1 MLSLSQL
8 QTSKQIHSAIIR
20 SIGGLEIHRLLILLN
35 AFPEFIDA
43 QPNKHH
49 PYGSPL
55 SHAIHCYF
63 RNFSKSQQG
72 YINTIRVILA
82 SKPSLMMPG
91 ALSEN
96 LPIAEYV
103 NQNEHIT
110 PERKNIIL
118 QLLAETPET
127 HQLKLKES
135 GYTLDTLTLTL
146 YCQLLKEN
154 WPSIPAV
161 SNEVFDHQKQLDAN
175 NFVAAARLK
184 YLKNKFSDIP
194 DEIPKP
200 ATPTVAQ
207 EMLST
212 FEMEEWNNM
221 IPTKPFHKPYAKEQQ
236 QLYALTGYLAIHVE
250 SGTIT
255 KDKRGPQLRF
265 SIPSPLPGEAQFNE
279 SILPAQL
286 ALWRTLQLWGIP
298 ATMAFKDTINK
309 GVKTRHHFVIVS
321 QIDYE
326 YIHNLFSTEA
336 YQQINLKL
344 DILTILKK
352 IEFGKLFQNT
362 PLPKDYNSELF
373 FKKAAIAEELNLL
386 VGAEEDII
394 HSRACYLPSLASSST
409 SNTESHNLSQP
420 KFNNTA
426 EANGKLK
433 PR

>member
-8 QTSKQIHSAIIR
+8 QTSEQIHSAIIR

-63 RNFSKSQQG
+63 RNLSKAQQG

-82 SKPSLMMPG
+82 SKPSLMMPSS
-91 ALSEN
+91 LSEN

-103 NQNEHIT
+103 NQNEHISR
-110 PERKNIIL
+110 ERKNIIL
-118 QLLAETPET
+118 ELLAETPET

-135 GYTLDTLTLTL
+135 GYTLDALTLTL
-146 YCQLLKEN
+146 YCQLLNDN

-184 YLKNKFSDIP
+184 YLENKFSNIP
-194 DEIPKP
+194 DQMPKTT
-200 ATPTVAQ
+200 TPPMAQ
-207 EMLST
+207 EMVST

-221 IPTKPFHKPYAKEQQ
+221 IPTKHFHKPYAKEQQ
-236 QLYALTGYLAIHVE
+236 QLYALTGYVSSYVE
-250 SGTIT
+250 SGTIANN
-255 KDKRGPQLRF
+255 KRGPQLRF
-265 SIPSPLPGEAQFNE
+265 NIPNPLPGEAQFNE
-279 SILPAQL
+279 STLPAQH

-298 ATMAFKDTINK
+298 ATMALKDTMNK
-309 GVKTRHHFVIVS
+309 GVKTRHHLVIVS
-321 QIDYE
+321 QIDFK
-326 YIHNLFSTEA
+326 YIHNLFHTEA

-344 DILTILKK
+344 DILTFLKK

-362 PLPKDYNSELF
+362 PLLKDCNSEIF
-373 FKKAAIAEELNLL
+373 FKKAATAEELNLL
-386 VGAEEDII
+386 VGTEEDII
-394 HSRACYLPSLASSST
+394 HSSTCYLPSLANSVSS
-409 SNTESHNLSQP
+409 NIELHNLSQS
-420 KFNNTA
+420 KINNTA